1 MANTDTNQDRQAS
14 VEGRK
19 SKSAVW
25 GGVAF
30 LLLVIAG
37 LVFGGLKA
45 NQYLQDEQQMP
56 VQVIDFSGDYQHID
70 ITKLER
76 LIRKAQPGSFFALDV
91 NEVFELVESQ
101 SWVYRASVRKKWPN
115 TLKIYLVEQQPVA
128 QWNEDLLLNP
138 YGDTFN
144 DEGVVLDLP
153 RLYGPGGS
161 EKTALEG
168 YNAMHALISTTDMTL
183 SELSL
188 SERFAW
194 QVQLKNGIKLNLGRQ
209 EFIDRLQRFID
220 VYPLLAQQEKA
231 VKYVDLRYDTGV
243 AVGWNDDNTTDE
255 ES

>member
-14 VEGRK
+14 VEGSK

-243 AVGWNDDNTTDE
+243 AVGWKDDNTTDE

>member
-1 MANTDTNQDRQAS
+1 MADTNTNQGKPAS
-14 VEGRK
+14 AKSGK
-19 SKSAVW
+19 SKTAVW

-30 LLLVIAG
+30 LLFVIAG

-91 NEVFELVESQ
+91 NEVFELVEAQ
-101 SWVYRASVRKKWPN
+101 PWVYRASVRKKWPN

-144 DEGVVLDLP
+144 DEGVKLDLP

-161 EKTALEG
+161 EK
-168 YNAMHALISTTDMTL
+168 N
-183 SELSL
+183 
-188 SERFAW
+188 R
-194 QVQLKNGIKLNLGRQ
+194 
-209 EFIDRLQRFID
+209 
-220 VYPLLAQQEKA
+220 P
-231 VKYVDLRYDTGV
+231 
-243 AVGWNDDNTTDE
+243 
-255 ES
+255 

>member
-1 MANTDTNQDRQAS
+1 MTTRAS
-14 VEGRK
+14 TKNKTGK
-19 SKSAVW
+19 INSALI
-25 GGVAF
+25 GGVTF
-30 LLLVIAG
+30 LLVVLAS
-37 LVFGGLKA
+37 LVFGGIKA
-45 NQYLQDEQQMP
+45 HQYLQDEQQMP

-76 LIRKAQPGSFFALDV
+76 LIRQAQPGSFFALDV
-91 NEVFELVESQ
+91 NDVFQLVEAQ
-101 SWVYRASVRKKWPN
+101 PWVYRASVRKKWPN

-128 QWNEDLLLNP
+128 RWNEDLLLNP

-144 DEGVVLDLP
+144 AEGKTLQLP

-168 YNAMHALISTTDMTL
+168 FNAMHALLATTNMDIK
-183 SELSL
+183 ELSL

-194 QVQLKNGIKLNLGRQ
+194 QVQLQSGIELNLGRQ

-243 AVGWNDDNTTDE
+243 AVGWVDPAGNTTNK

>member
-1 MANTDTNQDRQAS
+1 MTEPNTKQGAANLAAPK
-14 VEGRK
+14 K
-19 SKSAVW
+19 SKRAMW

-30 LLLVIAG
+30 LGLVLAG
-37 LVFGGLKA
+37 LVFGGMKA
-45 NQYLQDEQQMP
+45 NQYLYDEQQMP

-128 QWNEDLLLNP
+128 KWNEDLLLNP

-144 DEGVVLDLP
+144 DEGVELQLP

-168 YNAMHALISTTDMTL
+168 YNAMHALITTTDMAID
-183 SELSL
+183 ELSL